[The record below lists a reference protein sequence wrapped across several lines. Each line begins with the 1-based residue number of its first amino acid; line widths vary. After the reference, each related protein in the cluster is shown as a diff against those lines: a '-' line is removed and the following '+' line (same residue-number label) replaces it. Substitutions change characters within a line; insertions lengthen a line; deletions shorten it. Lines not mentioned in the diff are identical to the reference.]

1 MMQTLI
7 LTFVVF
13 LAAVLA
19 MVVGVL
25 VTGRS
30 LKGSCGGPS
39 CTTGDYHNDGVLRA
53 VSGADGCPPGVS
65 MSATTGDAGRPGH
78 PRRK

>member
-1 MMQTLI
+1 MQTLL

-13 LAAVLA
+13 LLAVLA

-25 VTGRS
+25 ITGRS

-39 CTTGDYHNDGVLRA
+39 CTCVKEGRDVMECGDDRK
-53 VSGADGCPPGVS
+53 SGNTLPMYSGSSRV
-65 MSATTGDAGRPGH
+65 
-78 PRRK
+78 

>member
-1 MMQTLI
+1 MTTLI

-13 LAAVLA
+13 VAAVLA
-19 MVVGVL
+19 MVAGVL

-39 CTTGDYHNDGVLRA
+39 CTCARDGGDVL
-53 VSGADGCPPGVS
+53 SCADSTDHATSLPMHPG
-65 MSATTGDAGRPGH
+65 R
-78 PRRK
+78 

>member
-13 LAAVLA
+13 LLAVLA
-19 MVVGVL
+19 MAAGVI

-39 CTTGDYHNDGVLRA
+39 CKCVAEGEDVLSCA
-53 VSGADGCPPGVS
+53 EDEPSPSSLPMHS
-65 MSATTGDAGRPGH
+65 SQ
-78 PRRK
+78 

>member
-13 LAAVLA
+13 LVAVLA
-19 MVVGVL
+19 MVIGVL

-39 CTTGDYHNDGVLRA
+39 CKCVA
-53 VSGADGCPPGVS
+53 EGADVTKCGEVETRSEGSLPLYSGQ
-65 MSATTGDAGRPGH
+65 
-78 PRRK
+78 

>member
-13 LAAVLA
+13 LVAVLA

-25 VTGRS
+25 ITGRS

-39 CTTGDYHNDGVLRA
+39 CKCATEGRDVLECRKTE
-53 VSGADGCPPGVS
+53 PPS
-65 MSATTGDAGRPGH
+65 SSLPMHSSH
-78 PRRK
+78 